1 MHLAINNQHPP
12 QKKKRT
18 AATLLTVSTSIP
30 ILPAAWTAWRPSK
43 AASQPRGYYTPSLQ
57 LPDVAPLA

>member
-1 MHLAINNQHPP
+1 MHLAINNQHP

-30 ILPAAWTAWRPSK
+30 IFARCLDSMETFQGRVPTSGGTLPPFNCRTWHH
-43 AASQPRGYYTPSLQ
+43 
-57 LPDVAPLA
+57 